1 MRYVD
6 TDAYLMDLL
15 YIQQQRIQKEGN
27 TTNRLFAVV
36 VVVVFRPTTPMG
48 NIGS

>member
-36 VVVVFRPTTPMG
+36 VVFCPTTPMG
-48 NIGS
+48 NIVS

>member
-36 VVVVFRPTTPMG
+36 VVFRPTTPMG

>member
-36 VVVVFRPTTPMG
+36 VVVFRPTTPMG
-48 NIGS
+48 NIVS